1 MFTDSSCALRIL
13 CESYIR
19 WSYTNRKKGLAKAK
33 GEPPGGAVLTKYSYG
48 GRRRRTHLLEDQLN
62 RADAGSWQIADRYY
76 MAS

>member
-19 WSYTNRKKGLAKAK
+19 WSYTNRKKGLR
-33 GEPPGGAVLTKYSYG
+33 GSPGGAVLTKYSYG